1 MWALTYPWIIL
12 VCFFAAV
19 IIALK
24 KHYWIT
30 GGLVIIGLLLNWLCE
45 CFAFSFVSDK
55 GMCSKSSIKVMT
67 WNIDGSQYD
76 SLKVSEIANVIH
88 RHNPDVMFLSED
100 FEETGIWLDS
110 LLKKNYPY
118 SNNLG
123 YSGHQFYSK
132 YLLDSIRV
140 VKVENY
146 DNPLRIHVS
155 VMVNGQYIDIYG
167 CHLASNNYT
176 ASQEDFHFDQ
186 VNDHHDAKQ
195 YLKNVRDASRLRK
208 MEAQAIIKDMTDRAT
223 IIMGDFNDVS
233 GSPALRT
240 FQAAGFQDAWWKGG
254 LGYGATIHYPLP
266 YRIDHIMYNDWLRLK
281 SINKIDAKGFS
292 DHDAL
297 VAEFYFQRK

>member
-1 MWALTYPWIIL
+1 MA
-12 VCFFAAV
+12 
-19 IIALK
+19 
-24 KHYWIT
+24 
-30 GGLVIIGLLLNWLCE
+30 
-45 CFAFSFVSDK
+45 
-55 GMCSKSSIKVMT
+55 
-67 WNIDGSQYD
+67 WNIDGSKYD
-76 SLKVSEIANVIH
+76 TLKVSEIANVIH
-88 RHNPDVMFLSED
+88 KHNPDVIFLSED
-100 FEETGIWLDS
+100 FNETGIWLDS

-118 SNNLG
+118 SSNQA

-140 VKVENY
+140 VEVENY

-155 VMVNGQYIDIYG
+155 VMVNGQSIDIYG

-176 ASQEDFHFDQ
+176 ASHVDFHLDQ

-208 MEAQAIIKDMTDRAT
+208 LEAQAIIKDITNNAT
-223 IIMGDFNDVS
+223 IIMGDFNDVC

-240 FQAAGFQDAWWKGG
+240 FEAAGFYDAWWKGG

-266 YRIDHIMYNDWLRLK
+266 YRIDHIMYNDKLTLK
-281 SINKIDAKGFS
+281 SIRKIDAKGLS

-297 VAEFYFQRK
+297 VAEFRI

>member
-19 IIALK
+19 IVALK
-24 KHYWIT
+24 KHYWIA

-55 GMCSKSSIKVMT
+55 GIYSQSNIKVMA

-88 RHNPDVMFLSED
+88 KHNPDVMFLSED
-100 FEETGIWLDS
+100 FEETGICLDS

-140 VKVENY
+140 IKVEDY

-155 VMVNGQYIDIYG
+155 VMVNGQSIDIYG

-176 ASQEDFHFDQ
+176 ASHVDFHLDQ

-195 YLKNVRDASRLRK
+195 YLKNVRDASRLRG

-233 GSPALRT
+233 SSPALRT

-254 LGYGATIHYPLP
+254 MGFGATIHYPLP
-266 YRIDHIMYNDWLRLK
+266 YRIDYIMYNDRLRLK
-281 SINKIDAKGFS
+281 SIKKIDAKGLS

-297 VAEFYFQRK
+297 VAEFYF